1 MTADIRRVLAT
12 GLAALFPLSM
22 VQAQTVAIEPVRP
35 QTSVIVRPYLT
46 PDVPPV
52 RLANSGRLAELVRG
66 GALYLTAQDAIA
78 LALENNIDIEIARYN
93 PIMASWRLERAEAG
107 GALPGVP
114 SVASQAGT
122 VAAGQGVSGSQAAA
136 GVRGG
141 GGGGG
146 GQGTNASISQIG
158 PVTQNLDPTFQQAT
172 SFSHTSTP
180 QANVVQSLTSV
191 LINDTR
197 VYSGSFQQGFISGG
211 SVTASFRENY
221 LQENSPTD
229 LLNPSVAPSLSISA
243 QHNLLRGFGIAVN
256 ARTITVSRLNLATS
270 ELQFKTQVIGVVNQV
285 LNAYYALASAYEALK
300 AQRTAADVAQTFLD
314 NVKRQ
319 IEIGSVAPPEQIAA
333 EGQLVTSRQAQVNGE
348 ATVKQQEIRLKNLLS
363 RNGTFDP
370 VLKSVRIVPVDPL
383 VMPPPESLP
392 SLEELVKQARANR
405 ADLLTQAQNVKASEI
420 SALGTRN
427 GILPTLQVFG
437 AASAAGLA
445 GNPRVV
451 NSGGFQQTPDSYFD
465 GGLGTALGQVFR
477 RNFPTQRIGAF
488 YSETLKNRQAQADF
502 AIDQLQLRQTLLN
515 QRKSLN
521 GVEVDV
527 LNSMIAMQQARA
539 RYDAA
544 NQNRVLQDQL
554 FAAEQRR
561 FELGVS
567 TPFNVIRQQRDLV
580 QAQANE
586 LSALV
591 SYNTARIGLNQTLG
605 TTLQANGITMA
616 EAETGRVQRPSR
628 LPDVLPAVPVVR

>member
-1 MTADIRRVLAT
+1 MTEQVRRVLAI
-12 GLAALFPLSM
+12 GLSALFPLSM
-22 VQAQTVAIEPVRP
+22 LQAQSVAIEPVRP
-35 QTSVIVRPYLT
+35 QASVIVRPYLT

-52 RLANSGRLAELVRG
+52 RLANSPRLAELVRG

-93 PIMASWRLERAEAG
+93 PIMASWRLERAKAG

-122 VAAGQGVSGSQAAA
+122 VAAGQGVAGSQAAA
-136 GVRGG
+136 GVGG
-141 GGGGG
+141 GGGGRG
-146 GQGTNASISQIG
+146 GQGTNATISQIG
-158 PVTQNLDPTFQQAT
+158 PVTQNLDPAIQEAT

-197 VYSGSFQQGFISGG
+197 VYSGSFQQGFLSGG
-211 SVTASFRENY
+211 GATVSYRDNY
-221 LQENSPTD
+221 LKENSPTD
-229 LLNPSVAPSLSISA
+229 LLNPSVAPSLSITA

-270 ELQFKTQVIGVVNQV
+270 ELQFKTQVVNVVNQV
-285 LNAYYALASAYEALK
+285 LNAYYSLASAYESLK
-300 AQRTAADVAQTFLD
+300 AQRSAAGVAQTFFE

-319 IEIGSVAPPEQIAA
+319 IEIGSVAPPEQIGA
-333 EGQLVTSRQAQVNGE
+333 ETQLVTSRQGQVNAE

-363 RNGTFDP
+363 RNGTADP
-370 VLKSVRIVPVDPL
+370 VLKGVRIVPVDPL
-383 VMPPPESLP
+383 VMPPPEPLP
-392 SLEELVKQARANR
+392 PIEELVKQARANR
-405 ADLLTQAQNVKASEI
+405 ADLLTQAQNVEAAGI

-445 GNPRVV
+445 GTPHVV
-451 NSGGFQQTPDSYFD
+451 NSGGFDQTPDPYFD
-465 GGLGTALGQVFR
+465 GGIGTALGQVFR

-488 YSETLKNRQAQADF
+488 YQASLKNRQAQADF

-527 LNSMIAMQQARA
+527 LNATIAMQQARA

-544 NQNRVLQDQL
+544 VQNRVLQEQL
-554 FAAEQRR
+554 FEAEQRR
-561 FELGVS
+561 FDLGVS
-567 TPFNVIRQQRDLV
+567 TPFNVIRQQRDLI
-580 QAQANE
+580 QAQANA

-605 TTLQANGITMA
+605 TTLEANGITMA
-616 EAETGRVQRPSR
+616 EAQTGRVQHQSR
-628 LPDVLPAVPVVR
+628 LPDVLPPVPQVP